1 LKAVRP
7 KPDQRK
13 RLVAVVTPIV
23 RFPLTS
29 DEEIS
34 MCHLRKFL
42 GAFDRYIIGPL
53 HLPKEFSDFTLKP
66 FPAKFF
72 TDRYGYN
79 HLMLTENFYRAFSEY
94 EYILIYQLDCL
105 VFADNL
111 EEWCGKNWD
120 YVGAPW
126 FKNPQ
131 QPSEGFRAVGNGGL
145 SLRRVSS
152 ALTVLTSKNLV
163 DDPQNLGQRPGE
175 RYKGVYDALKS
186 APLLNRIF
194 TATKAWLHSY
204 GYHNNVRWRI
214 KQTMEYK
221 SHEDFFWALEAPKV
235 MKDFRIPPPHEAL
248 AFSMETAPSYCLAE
262 NSGKPPFGCHAWT
275 KYDRKLWEPFLLPTQ
290 PNPK

>member
-13 RLVAVVTPIV
+13 RLVAVVTPVV

-34 MCHLRKFL
+34 MSHLRKFL
-42 GAFDRYIIGPL
+42 GAFDRYIIGPP

-79 HLMLTENFYRAFSEY
+79 HLMLTETFYRAFSEY
-94 EYILIYQLDCL
+94 EYVLIYQLDCL
-105 VFADNL
+105 VFAGNL
-111 EEWCGKNWD
+111 EEWCRKNWD

-126 FKNPQ
+126 LKNSQ

-152 ALTVLTSKNLV
+152 ALNILTSKNLV
-163 DDPQNLGQRPGE
+163 DDPQTLVQKPGE
-175 RYKGVYDALKS
+175 RSKAVYDALKS
-186 APLLNRIF
+186 AHLLNRIF
-194 TATKAWLHSY
+194 TATKAWLHFY
-204 GYHNNVRWRI
+204 GYHNTVRWRI

-221 SHEDFFWALEAPKV
+221 GHEDFFWALEAPKV

-248 AFSMETAPSYCLAE
+248 AFSIEMAPSYCVAE
-262 NSGKPPFGCHAWT
+262 NSGKLPFGCHAWA
-275 KYDRKLWEPFLLPTQ
+275 KYDRKFWEPFLLPTQ